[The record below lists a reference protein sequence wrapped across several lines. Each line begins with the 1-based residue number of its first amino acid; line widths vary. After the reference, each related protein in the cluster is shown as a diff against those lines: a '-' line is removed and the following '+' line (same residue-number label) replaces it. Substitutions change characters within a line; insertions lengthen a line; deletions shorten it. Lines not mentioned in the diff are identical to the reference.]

1 LELLQPSPKHRQM
14 GERGIKGTPMDLSD
28 KDAQIALDSGIA
40 YGRQIYSY
48 YKGKYYEF
56 QSDNAETFH
65 GYPILEKN
73 VPHKALKQLNNT
85 TMRSPLL

>member
-1 LELLQPSPKHRQM
+1 MNLELLQPSPKHRQM

-56 QSDNAETFH
+56 QSDNAET
-65 GYPILEKN
+65 GSS
-73 VPHKALKQLNNT
+73 LNCVE
-85 TMRSPLL
+85 SV